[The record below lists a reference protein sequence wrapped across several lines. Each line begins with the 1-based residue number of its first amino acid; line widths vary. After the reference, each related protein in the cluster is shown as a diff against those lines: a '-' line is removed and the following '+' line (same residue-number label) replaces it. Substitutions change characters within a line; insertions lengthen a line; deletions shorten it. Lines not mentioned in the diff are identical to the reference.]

1 MSNAPGEPGSSTGEG
16 ERNRSLSLWQTL
28 KSVNASFFGVQS
40 SANRERDFKHGK
52 AHHFII
58 IGMLMTVVFILA
70 VVVAVKL
77 ALKQAGM

>member
-1 MSNAPGEPGSSTGEG
+1 MEEQDKNQSP
-16 ERNRSLSLWQTL
+16 SLWQVI

-58 IGMLMTVVFILA
+58 IGVVMTVVFVLA
-70 VVVAVKL
+70 VVMAVKL
-77 ALKQAGM
+77 ALTQAGL